1 MDILGN
7 IPGIGKYVSMAEK
20 VITILDRLTTDSGI
34 KQQFKDT
41 GRFAGTFTTGN
52 YKVKF
57 EILDTEKNTI
67 DAELTEGGEK

>member
-41 GRFAGTFTTGN
+41 GKFSGTFTTGN
-52 YKVKF
+52 YKVKL
-57 EILDTEKNTI
+57 ELVDMEKNTI
-67 DAELTEGGEK
+67 DAELTEGGE